1 MVLAFKNETFRD
13 DFTFSNSPA
22 AIRRFPFPFVE
33 DKYMYS
39 VNIEPHELGPKGSVY
54 EFPIDID
61 EHYVSE
67 MRDRALV
74 LDADPGRCQALP
86 HMITA
91 QWDMLDLLM
100 TSMARDYPEHFSLT
114 RDGNQWHWINRP
126 LGIDQRFTF
135 GDVATLPY
143 QPMEY
148 IGRQCQGDFSIQDQ
162 RDGQLWMDA
171 GIITTQADW
180 SLDFDVGMNFF
191 EWHAPVPLAHQA
203 GVFDRALK
211 FLLNMQHGRP
221 VRRLNWTMTINSRL
235 DTSPENYHKWGIDR
249 TTVTPENVGDKVHL
263 RVELQGLW
271 RLPRSN
277 AILFSIRC
285 YMIKMRELVTVPKW
299 GRRLP
304 RVLRTLPD
312 EIADYKGLTRYRQ
325 TTIDWLSKYD
335 DGAPTSLGGGP
346 D

>member
-13 DFTFSNSPA
+13 DFTFSNSPES
-22 AIRRFPFPFVE
+22 IRRFPFPFHE
-33 DKYMYS
+33 DKYMYA
-39 VNIEPHELGPKGSVY
+39 VNIEPHVSGPKGTVY

-67 MRDRALV
+67 MRDRELV
-74 LDADPGRCQALP
+74 LAADPGRCQALP
-86 HMITA
+86 HMMTA
-91 QWDMLDLLM
+91 QWDMLELLM

-114 RDGNQWHWINRP
+114 QDGDRWHWINRP
-126 LGIDQRFTF
+126 LGIDQTFTF
-135 GDVATLPY
+135 GDHKTLPY
-143 QPMEY
+143 EPMEY

-180 SLDFDVGMNFF
+180 SLDFDIGMNFF
-191 EWHAPVPLAHQA
+191 EWHGPVPLAHQA

-211 FLLNMQHGRP
+211 FLLNLQVGRP
-221 VRRLNWTMTINSRL
+221 VRRLNWTMTINPRL

-285 YMIKMRELVTVPKW
+285 YLIKMKELVTVPKW

-304 RVLRTLPD
+304 RVLATLPP

-325 TTIDWLSKYD
+325 MTIDWLSKYD
-335 DGAPTSLGGGP
+335 DGAPTSPGFGP

>member
-13 DFTFSNSPA
+13 DFTFSNSPE
-22 AIRRFPFPFVE
+22 AIRRFPFPFHE
-33 DKYMYS
+33 DKYMYA
-39 VNIEPHELGPKGSVY
+39 VNIEPHVPGPKGTVY

-67 MRDRALV
+67 MKDRELV
-74 LDADPGRCQALP
+74 LAADPGRCQALP
-86 HMITA
+86 HMMTA
-91 QWDMLDLLM
+91 QWDMLELLM

-114 RDGNQWHWINRP
+114 QDGDHWHWINRP
-126 LGIDQRFTF
+126 LGIDQKFTF
-135 GDVATLPY
+135 GDVGTLPY
-143 QPMEY
+143 EPMEY

-162 RDGQLWMDA
+162 RDGQLYMDA

-191 EWHAPVPLAHQA
+191 EWHGPVPLAHEA
-203 GVFDRALK
+203 GVFERALK
-211 FLLNMQHGRP
+211 FLLNLQVGRP
-221 VRRLNWTMTINSRL
+221 VRRLNWTMTINPRL

-285 YMIKMRELVTVPKW
+285 YMIKMKELATVPKW

-304 RVLRTLPD
+304 RVLATLPP

-325 TTIDWLSKYD
+325 MTVDWLSKYD
-335 DGAPTSLGGGP
+335 DGAPTPPGFGP